1 MKKNKII
8 PFSLLFT
15 ALSFLELFCILK
27 YSDIFYFP
35 LAVGVTLLGSAY
47 LLLTEIQSSIHNFI
61 KERDRAK
68 ETDAFDP
75 ISTEKEEAAKLAKAT
90 YVLEKRILNLLEER
104 ILMPEE
110 NMENLSSLQGEIV
123 KAIKASIKYDMDNTK
138 QIAEAFSNNP
148 ASTDNSMSP
157 SDLGQILTKFD
168 ALALELKSSQLTMD
182 AVKEQLQTLTD
193 IARQVANNRQPVSF
207 VEPSAKPESVVENP
221 VIQDNNIN
229 EPHTEE
235 LLSETEM
242 IIEEPVA
249 EVANQDDM
257 PEYIDTLTEANE
269 NINNVAVPE
278 EMPEFV
284 DTLSA
289 LDAESATEPAL
300 AEPEPANEPVAAPV
314 ADDPNKKM
322 SPDDIAALF

>member
-138 QIAEAFSNNP
+138 QIA
-148 ASTDNSMSP
+148 
-157 SDLGQILTKFD
+157 
-168 ALALELKSSQLTMD
+168 
-182 AVKEQLQTLTD
+182 
-193 IARQVANNRQPVSF
+193 
-207 VEPSAKPESVVENP
+207 
-221 VIQDNNIN
+221 
-229 EPHTEE
+229 
-235 LLSETEM
+235 
-242 IIEEPVA
+242 
-249 EVANQDDM
+249 
-257 PEYIDTLTEANE
+257 
-269 NINNVAVPE
+269 
-278 EMPEFV
+278 
-284 DTLSA
+284 
-289 LDAESATEPAL
+289 
-300 AEPEPANEPVAAPV
+300 
-314 ADDPNKKM
+314 
-322 SPDDIAALF
+322 